1 MQGHCARCNFTR
13 TYNIITHNEMNA
25 RNSVPKMLKAWIFAN
40 VKREPLR
47 QYLQNFP
54 RQKNVK

>member
-54 RQKNVK
+54 RQKM